1 METRFFEGASG
12 VRIAADVGGASDGPA
27 VVLLHGGGQTR
38 QSWGGTADT
47 LAASGYRVV
56 SFDARGHGESGWAP
70 GGVYNLEGFVGDLR
84 AVLDAVAGRPALV
97 GASLGGLTAM
107 MAIGEA
113 AEPAASALVLVD
125 IAPKMNRAGTAKI
138 QAFMQANPEG
148 FASLEEAAD
157 AVEAYLPQR
166 RRPRST
172 DGLRRNLRLDPS
184 SGRFR
189 WHWDPAFMT
198 PRKWDPDIQRRFDD
212 AARNITVPTLLVR
225 GSESEVV
232 DDEAIRHFSEL
243 VPHAELAELNGAGHM
258 VAGDSNDA
266 FNQAIL
272 PFLATS
278 RAPASSSS
286 Q

>member
-1 METRFFEGASG
+1 MEPCFFEGAGG
-12 VRIAADVGGASDGPA
+12 VRIAADIGGTPDGPA

-38 QSWGGTADT
+38 QSWGATAEA

-56 SFDARGHGESGWAP
+56 SLDARGHGESGWAP
-70 GGVYNLEGFVGDLR
+70 GGVYDLEGFVGDLS
-84 AVLDAVAGRPALV
+84 AVMDQLSGRPALV

-113 AEPAASALVLVD
+113 DEPVASALVMVD
-125 IAPKMNRAGTAKI
+125 IAPKMNRGGTAKI
-138 QAFMQANPEG
+138 QAFMQANPDG
-148 FASLEEAAD
+148 FASLEAAAD

-166 RRPRST
+166 RRPRSI
-172 DGLRRNLRLDPS
+172 DGLRRNLRLDE
-184 SGRFR
+184 SGRYR

-198 PRKWDPDIQRRFDD
+198 PRKWDPDVQRRFYD
-212 AARNITVPTLLVR
+212 AARNISVPTLLVR

-232 DDEAIRHFSEL
+232 DDEAIRHFREL
-243 VPHAELAELNGAGHM
+243 VPHAELAELAGAGHM

-272 PFLATS
+272 PFLAAS
-278 RAPASSSS
+278 RVPD
-286 Q
+286 

>member
-1 METRFFEGASG
+1 MEPCFFEGAGG
-12 VRIAADVGGASDGPA
+12 VRIAAEIGGTVDGPA

-38 QSWGGTADT
+38 QSWGGTAEV
-47 LAASGYRVV
+47 LATSGYRVI
-56 SFDARGHGESGWAP
+56 SLDARGHGESDWAP
-70 GGVYNLEGFVGDLR
+70 GGVYDLEGFVGDLS
-84 AVLDAVAGRPALV
+84 AVLGELSGRPALV

-113 AEPAASALVLVD
+113 AGPVASALVMVD
-125 IAPKMNRAGTAKI
+125 IAPKMNPGGTAKI

-148 FASLEEAAD
+148 FSTLEEAAD

-172 DGLRRNLRLDPS
+172 DGLRRNLRFDPS
-184 SGRFR
+184 TSRYR

-198 PRKWDPDIQRRFDD
+198 PRKWDPDVQRRFDD
-212 AARNITVPTLLVR
+212 AARNISVPTLLVR
-225 GSESEVV
+225 GSMSEVV
-232 DDEAIRHFSEL
+232 DDEAIRHFREL
-243 VPHAELAELNGAGHM
+243 VPHAEVAELHGAGHM

-272 PFLATS
+272 PFLAAANP
-278 RAPASSSS
+278 APA
-286 Q
+286 

>member
-1 METRFFEGASG
+1 MMEPCFFEGVGG
-12 VRIAADVGGASDGPA
+12 VRIAADIGGPVDGPA

-38 QSWGGTADT
+38 QSWGGTAET

-56 SFDARGHGESGWAP
+56 TLDARGHGESGWAP
-70 GGVYNLEGFVGDLR
+70 GGIYDMEGFVGDLCVMMDTLR
-84 AVLDAVAGRPALV
+84 GKPALV

-107 MAIGEA
+107 LAIGEA
-113 AEPAASALVLVD
+113 DHPIASALVLVD

-148 FASLEEAAD
+148 FSSLDEAAD

-172 DGLRRNLRLDPS
+172 EGLRRNLRLDPA
-184 SGRFR
+184 SGRYR
-189 WHWDPAFMT
+189 WHWDPAFMA
-198 PRKWDPDIQRRFDD
+198 PRQWGPEIQRRFDD
-212 AARNITVPTLLVR
+212 AARNVAVPTLLVR
-225 GSESEVV
+225 GSASEVV
-232 DDEAIRHFSEL
+232 DDEAIRHFQEL
-243 VPHAELAELNGAGHM
+243 VPHAKVAELEGAGHM

-272 PFLATS
+272 PFLA
-278 RAPASSSS
+278 ASWV
-286 Q
+286 